1 VIRAALGDLG
11 LTVLPVT
18 RTGAEALA
26 AATAERPELV
36 LVDLGL
42 PDVDGLVLGERILAE
57 LPTTKIV
64 AVTALHDTRAVGE
77 AIRLGFSGYVTK
89 DVPLSQFVQAIQ
101 SVIDGQVVVAHQ
113 APPSER
119 PEDPE
124 AEFLLRQLTR
134 RERDVLRLLGEGAGG
149 PEIARRLSVS
159 QNTVRTHVQNI
170 LTKLQVHTRL
180 EAVAFAA
187 RHGELHRR
195 DESRF

>member
-1 VIRAALGDLG
+1 
-11 LTVLPVT
+11 
-18 RTGAEALA
+18 LA
-26 AATAERPELV
+26 ATIAERPELV

-57 LPTTKIV
+57 LPATKIV

-77 AIRLGFSGYVTK
+77 AIRLGFSGYITK
-89 DVPLSQFVQAIQ
+89 DVPLSQFVQSIE

-113 APPSER
+113 PPLSAR
-119 PEDPE
+119 AEDPE

-134 RERDVLRLLGEGAGG
+134 RERDVLQLLGEGAGG

-180 EAVAFAA
+180 EAVAFAT
-187 RHGELHRR
+187 RHGKLNRP
-195 DESRF
+195 DGSPF

>member
-1 VIRAALGDLG
+1 LN
-11 LTVLPVT
+11 VLPDAH
-18 RTGAEALA
+18 TGTDALA
-26 AATAERPELV
+26 AVTRDRPELV

-57 LPTTKIV
+57 LPATKIV
-64 AVTALHDTRAVGE
+64 AVTALHDTHAVGE

-89 DVPLSQFVQAIQ
+89 DVPLSQFVQAIE

-119 PEDPE
+119 PADPA

-149 PEIARRLSVS
+149 PDIARRLSVS

-195 DESRF
+195 DESLF